1 VGSSARRWQQ
11 LPLPE
16 EAAHPG
22 VVEEFTRAAPGFAER
37 TKGRFDN
44 LDAVAFSRVGKGAV
58 VLEVGAGTG
67 HFLSLFE
74 DVAAALV
81 AVDITPAMLLQARK
95 DHPRV
100 TAVLADGTSLPLRS
114 NSIDLATTAQ
124 MLHHVWQP
132 LPILNEMR
140 RVVSPDGA
148 VLIVDQV
155 APERFEEAVAMTEL
169 ETIRDPSHAPSRP
182 PSAFRVLVQAAG
194 LEVADLRVIG
204 SKSRLSKWMWPGEF
218 PEERIDAVRTFIET
232 RGKETGMDFEQDG
245 NDYTFTRHRILLRAT
260 KPDPLRI

>member
-1 VGSSARRWQQ
+1 
-11 LPLPE
+11 LPE
-16 EAAHPG
+16 DAPRPG
-22 VVEEFTRAAPGFAER
+22 VVEEFTRAAPGFAGR
-37 TKGRFDN
+37 TKGRFDD
-44 LDAVAFSRVGKGAV
+44 LDAVAFSGVGRGSV

-74 DVAAALV
+74 HVAAALV
-81 AVDITPAMLLQARK
+81 AIDITPAMLQQGRK
-95 DHPRV
+95 DHPRM
-100 TAVLADGTSLPLRS
+100 TAVLADGTRLPLRS

-124 MLHHVWQP
+124 MLHHVWEP
-132 LPILNEMR
+132 LPVLNEMR
-140 RVVSPDGA
+140 RVVTTDGA

-169 ETIRDPSHAPSRP
+169 ETIRDPSHAASRP

-194 LEVADLRVIG
+194 LEVADLRVIE

-232 RGKETGMDFEQDG
+232 RGKETGMDFERDG
-245 NDYTFTRHRILLRAT
+245 DDYTFTRRRILLRAT
-260 KPDPLRI
+260 KPHPLRA